1 MLELLPLVKPLHVLA
16 AIASGAGFALRGV
29 WMLRGS
35 ALLRAR
41 IVRVL
46 PHLIDT
52 VLLASG
58 VFLAVSM
65 QLSPAAHPW
74 LAAKLLLLL
83 VYIAAGMLAL
93 RHGRSRRVRA
103 AALLVALA
111 CYALIL
117 ASAVTHRPLGLPLL

>member
-1 MLELLPLVKPLHVLA
+1 MLELLPLVKPLHVLMA
-16 AIASGAGFALRGV
+16 LASGAGFAVRGV

-35 ALLRAR
+35 ALLQARAVR
-41 IVRVL
+41 IV

-58 VFLAVSM
+58 VFLALAL

-74 LAAKLLLLL
+74 FATKLALLAL
-83 VYIAAGMLAL
+83 YIVAGMVAL
-93 RHGRSRRVRA
+93 RRGRSRAVRA
-103 AALLVALA
+103 TALLVALL

-117 ASAVTHRPLGLPLL
+117 VSALTHRPLGLA